1 MIEPDIALQAAYVVI
16 LIQARIIYWLLV
28 DSER

>member
-1 MIEPDIALQAAYVVI
+1 MIEPDIALQTAYLVI

-28 DSER
+28 GNER